1 MGGEIDA
8 KSIRNRSCDGDVLGD
23 IFWKPQTAKSN
34 SFRTQFWEP
43 FRAKIEKYNKML
55 FEKSLKK
62 RSPKNMKFDAK
73 GIPKWSQHRCKTH
86 QKYMPKVVTKK
97 IRKIITNHAS
107 LKSKIIEI
115 HWKTMFFDGLEVCMC
130 EQ

>member
-73 GIPKWSQHRCKTH
+73 GIPKWRPNRC
-86 QKYMPKVVTKK
+86 Q
-97 IRKIITNHAS
+97 NS
-107 LKSKIIEI
+107 SKINA
-115 HWKTMFFDGLEVCMC
+115 KTGNEKDQENYQKSCFSEG
-130 EQ
+130 